1 MLKWKIFSIDIVWG
15 IILFD
20 FCKKKKL
27 VFFYKYK
34 VKKLLL
40 KLKNEVEVKF
50 VMVFVESLK
59 IGVDFMLVIEYFCLE
74 FIF

>member
-1 MLKWKIFSIDIVWG
+1 M
-15 IILFD
+15 
-20 FCKKKKL
+20 
-27 VFFYKYK
+27 FFYKYK
-34 VKKLLL
+34 VKKLIL

-50 VMVFVESLK
+50 VMVFVESLN